1 MRPRF
6 GNSPLRDGGRT
17 ILLDRDGVLNKRPA
31 RGHYVGSWYEFEW
44 LTGAKEALRLL
55 KDAGYRVIV
64 ITNQAGVGLGV
75 MTEEALLS
83 LHRQMTVDVAR
94 EGGKI
99 DAIYY
104 CPHRREDDC
113 MCRKPKPGMIVQA
126 QHAFRL
132 DLGRTLFVGDDETDA
147 QAADAAG
154 CLSALVSVEKPLLAI
169 VRDLLGN
176 ARGADHA

>member
-1 MRPRF
+1 MNTPRLER
-6 GNSPLRDGGRT
+6 SSA

-31 RGHYVGSWYEFEW
+31 RGHYVRSWDKFEW
-44 LTGAKEALRLL
+44 LTGAKESLRLL
-55 KDAGYRVIV
+55 KDAGYRVIL
-64 ITNQAGVGLGV
+64 ITNQAGVGRGA

-94 EGGKI
+94 DGGKI

-104 CPHRREDDC
+104 CPHRGEDDC
-113 MCRKPKPGMIVQA
+113 PCRKPKPGMIFQA
-126 QHAFRL
+126 QHAFGL

-147 QAADAAG
+147 RAALAAG
-154 CLSALVSVEKPLLAI
+154 CMSMLVSAERPLLAI

-176 ARGADHA
+176 TNGPTRGANHV